1 MKYFS
6 FWGHF
11 CKSHYDELCCSQYV
25 ALCLILVMVLLLSQ
39 MPSNLSSDVI
49 TILVEVQL
57 GFFYW
62 LILNCFRNIATP
74 PWLFK
79 TSKLSPLGS
88 VGVKILRSVAFEL
101 TYNIEQLEELQL
113 LSSKVFLSNV
123 LYPSAK
129 LDIWWEILDTVSSG
143 KWSNLARVMKKVP
156 IFVRKKYYICS
167 KNSLYFAQ
175 KTIFFKWKNFLYLSE
190 KNLFLQKENF
200 SYFLRKTNY
209 SSQRFSSYLFDRDFE
224 YTTSRSWFV
233 WLDSEYTP
241 VNKNLLLQRVC

>member
-1 MKYFS
+1 MTKPERIWLWVPPVFTTYLNATILSIWKWNIFAFGDIFGKVIMTNFAALNMWPFAW
-6 FWGHF
+6 FW
-11 CKSHYDELCCSQYV
+11 SWSSCCPKCPPIFH
-25 ALCLILVMVLLLSQ
+25 LMLLQ
-39 MPSNLSSDVI
+39 F
-49 TILVEVQL
+49 LVEVQL
-57 GFFYW
+57 EFFYW

-101 TYNIEQLEELQL
+101 TCNIEQLEELQL

-123 LYPSAK
+123 LYPSPK
-129 LDIWWEILDTVSSG
+129 LDIWWEIPDTVSSG

-175 KTIFFKWKNFLYLSE
+175 KTNFFKWKNFLYLSE
-190 KNLFLQKENF
+190 KN
-200 SYFLRKTNY
+200 
-209 SSQRFSSYLFDRDFE
+209 
-224 YTTSRSWFV
+224 
-233 WLDSEYTP
+233 
-241 VNKNLLLQRVC
+241 